1 MLSVASVRSAGGA
14 ANYFAADNYYT
25 KDQASG
31 EWFGKGA
38 EELGLTGKIDAAQF
52 EALLKGELPDG
63 GRVGREGIHRA
74 GIDLAFSMPK
84 SWSLIALVGGD
95 KRIVEAYT
103 ESVKST
109 LAWAEQNAAQ
119 ARIQIDG
126 HEKLVP
132 TGNLAIGLFEH
143 DTSRAQEPQAHVH
156 AVVANVTQMPD
167 GEWRAL
173 RNDKLWSLNTLFN
186 SMTMAAFREKIE
198 KLGYEVGD
206 RSKHGNFEAAG
217 FTRNAIMAF
226 STRRQQILEKVSQLS
241 SRSPEAFQAATLMT
255 REDKAPVEDR
265 AALYESWKE
274 TAREVGLDL
283 PGVLDAA
290 KQRAE
295 HEPGLAERWHK
306 SLKGVVGYARDLAN
320 SFAESLGLRLSDP
333 YLPKSFPDKSPS
345 QIAAACAVA
354 SAIRH
359 LEQREAGFA
368 RTDVLKAA
376 LDTGLPTTIGQVEQ
390 AVQRQVQNKDLVVGH
405 DRASTM
411 MTTKGA
417 IKIEQRILDG
427 VDLGRSATNPILNA
441 DITAEHLQTLASDK
455 SGIKLNPG
463 QESAGRLLLGSS
475 DRTIVIQG
483 VAGAGK
489 STLLEPA
496 ARLLEQDGRQVI
508 GLAVQNTLVQMLKRD
523 LHIEA
528 QTVYRFLKEYAPVTE
543 DTASPKVIEEAKA
556 TLKDSV
562 ILVDEAS
569 MLPNHDQLKLIE
581 IANKIEIDR
590 LVFVGDKKQ
599 LGAVDAGKPFDLV
612 QKSGISTA
620 HMDENIRAR
629 TDMVRAAANA
639 AQRGEVDKAM
649 KALGGNIV
657 ETDKG
662 AAVAGAE
669 QWLSLPKEER
679 DRTAIFASG
688 RRLRDGVNLE
698 VQKGLLADGRL
709 GKSSVTLS
717 ALDRIN
723 LTDEQLRYSHE
734 YKPGHVVEFVKSI
747 RTQKLPRGLHTVTRT
762 DWRDRVILRGD
773 DGRERKFK
781 PASVQNKG
789 DNRIALYEPKEKMIH
804 ENDKIRWTAN
814 DHERGLLNADR
825 AIVTGITKTGVEVET
840 STGTRL
846 TLPHGDPMLK
856 RIDLAYALNAHMA
869 QGLTAD
875 KAIVVME
882 AQDTKLLTQQNFLV
896 SITRVRDTLT
906 LVVDQK
912 DRVTHKLSLET
923 GEKTSAL
930 EVAGNDTA
938 KAEKRREPEI
948 EISKSIDFGM
958 SL

>member
-1 MLSVASVRSAGGA
+1 VLSVASVRSAAGA

-38 EELGLTGKIDAAQF
+38 EALGLTGKIDAVQF
-52 EALLKGELPDG
+52 EALLNGELPDG
-63 GRVGREGIHRA
+63 SRVGREGIHRA
-74 GIDLAFSMPK
+74 GIDLTFSMPK

-103 ESVKST
+103 DAVKST

-119 ARIQIDG
+119 ARVQVDG

-132 TGNLAIGLFEH
+132 TGNLAIGMFEH
-143 DTSRAQEPQAHVH
+143 DTSRAREPQAHVH

-198 KLGYEVGD
+198 KLGYEVGH

-226 STRRQQILEKVSQLS
+226 STRRQQILEKVAQLN

-265 AALYESWKE
+265 AALYDSWKE
-274 TAREVGLDL
+274 TARDVGLDL
-283 PGVLDAA
+283 PAVLDAA
-290 KQRAE
+290 RQRAE
-295 HEPGLAERWHK
+295 HEPGLAERWHQ
-306 SLKGVVGYARDLAN
+306 SLKGVVGRARELAN
-320 SFAESLGLRLSDP
+320 GFAEKLGLKASDP

-345 QIAAACAVA
+345 QIAAAYAVA

-376 LDTGLPTTIGQVEQ
+376 LDTGLPTTIEQVEQ
-390 AVQRQVQNKDLVVGH
+390 AVQRQVQNKNLVIGH

-411 MTTKGA
+411 MTTKSA
-417 IKIEQRILDG
+417 IQTEQRILEGIDR
-427 VDLGRSATNPILNA
+427 GRAATNPILDA
-441 DITAEHLQTLASDK
+441 DTAAQRLQTLANEN

-475 DRTIVIQG
+475 DRTIAIQG

-496 ARLLEQDGRQVI
+496 ARLLEQEGRQVI

-523 LHIEA
+523 LNIEA

-543 DTASPKVIEEAKA
+543 NGADSKVIDDAKSK
-556 TLKDSV
+556 LSDSV

-569 MLPNHDQLKLIE
+569 MLPNHEQLKLIE
-581 IANKIEIDR
+581 IANKLEIDR
-590 LVFVGDKKQ
+590 LVFVGDRKQ

-620 HMDENIRAR
+620 RMDENIRAR
-629 TDMVRAAANA
+629 TELVRAAAKA

-657 ETDKG
+657 ETDMG

-669 QWLSLPKEER
+669 QWLSLSKADR

-688 RRLRDGVNLE
+688 RRLRDEVNLE
-698 VQKGLLADGRL
+698 VQKGLLADGSL
-709 GKSSVTLS
+709 GKNNITLN

-734 YKPGHVVEFVKSI
+734 YKPGHVVEFIKGI
-747 RTQKLPRGLHTVTRT
+747 QNQKLPHGLHTVRGI
-762 DWRDRVILRGD
+762 DQRDRVILRGD
-773 DGRERKFK
+773 DGKERKFK
-781 PASVQNKG
+781 PASVHNKG
-789 DNRIALYEPKEKMIH
+789 DNRIALYERKERMIH

-825 AIVTGITKTGVEVET
+825 ATVTRITKTGVEVET

-869 QGLTAD
+869 QGLTSD

-882 AQDTKLLTQQNFLV
+882 ARDTKLLTQQNFLV
-896 SITRVRDTLT
+896 SITRVRDSLT

-912 DRVTHKLSLET
+912 ERVSQKLSLET

-930 EVAGNDTA
+930 EVAGKEAA
-938 KAEKRREPEI
+938 KAEKQREPEK
-948 EISKSIDFGM
+948 EISKSMDYGM

>member
-25 KDQASG
+25 RDQASG

-38 EELGLTGKIDAAQF
+38 EALGLTGKIDAAQF

-63 GRVGREGIHRA
+63 SRVGREGIHRA
-74 GIDLAFSMPK
+74 GIDLTFSMPK

-95 KRIVEAYT
+95 KRITEAYT
-103 ESVKST
+103 EAVKST
-109 LAWAEQNAAQ
+109 LTWAEKNAAQ

-156 AVVANVTQMPD
+156 AVVANVTQMPN

-186 SMTMAAFREKIE
+186 SMTMAAFREKVE
-198 KLGYEVGD
+198 AFGYQVGD

-226 STRRQQILEKVSQLS
+226 STRRQQILEKVAQLS

-265 AALYESWKE
+265 AALYESWRE
-274 TAREVGLDL
+274 TAKDVGLDL
-283 PGVLDAA
+283 PAVLDAA

-295 HEPGLAERWHK
+295 HQPGLAERWHQ
-306 SLKGVVGYARDLAN
+306 SLKGVAGRARELA
-320 SFAESLGLRLSDP
+320 SGFAERMGLKSSDP

-345 QIAAACAVA
+345 EIAAAYAVA

-376 LDTGLPTTIGQVEQ
+376 LDTGLPTTIEQIEQ
-390 AVQRQVQNKDLVVGH
+390 ATQRQVLNKNLVVGH

-411 MTTKGA
+411 MTTSKS
-417 IKIEQRILDG
+417 IQTEQRILDG
-427 VDLGRSATNPILNA
+427 VDLGRTSTNPILDA
-441 DITAEHLQTLASDK
+441 DIAVERLQTLANDK
-455 SGIKLNPG
+455 SGIKLNTG

-475 DRTIVIQG
+475 DRTIAIQG

-496 ARLLEQDGRQVI
+496 ARVLEQEGRQVI

-523 LHIEA
+523 LNIEA

-543 DTASPKVIEEAKA
+543 SDADKQIVAEAKA
-556 TLKDSV
+556 QLAGHV
-562 ILVDEAS
+562 VMVDEAS

-581 IANKIEIDR
+581 IANKLDIDR

-620 HMDENIRAR
+620 TMSKNIRAR
-629 TDMVRAAANA
+629 TDMVKEAAKA

-662 AAVAGAE
+662 AAIAGAE
-669 QWLSLPKEER
+669 QWLALPAEER

-698 VQKGLLADGRL
+698 VQKGLLADGSL
-709 GKSSVTLS
+709 GRASIILD

-734 YKPGHVVEFVKSI
+734 YKSGHVVEFIKGN
-747 RTQKLPRGLHTVTRT
+747 RNQNLPRGLHTVMGI
-762 DWRDRVILRGD
+762 DGRDRVILRGD
-773 DGRERKFK
+773 DDKERKFK

-789 DNRIALYEPKEKMIH
+789 DNRIALYEKKERRIH

-814 DHERGLLNADR
+814 DHGRGLLNADR
-825 AIVTGITKTGVEVET
+825 ATVTDISKSGVEVET

-846 TLPHGDPMLK
+846 TLPHDDPMLK
-856 RIDLAYALNAHMA
+856 RVDLAYALNAHMA

-896 SITRVRDTLT
+896 SITRVRDSLT
-906 LVVDQK
+906 LIVDKK
-912 DRVTHKLSLET
+912 DSIMRKLSLET

-930 EVAGNDTA
+930 EVAGRDA
-938 KAEKRREPEI
+938 AETQKRREPEK
-948 EISKSIDFGM
+948 EISKSIDYEM